1 MPEFVGDLPI
11 WLWWISILVAP
22 LASIGGVLVSL
33 WLTRERQLRDR
44 LWTARQAAYGRILS
58 ALGAASAVL
67 AAMEAQRR
75 ARGLAYLSGAEG
87 REARERL
94 RAHFREMARGDR
106 ENALILPAPFID
118 AYSRL
123 ADEVAGASLRPAD
136 EALARLL
143 AVVPQAQAELV
154 RIARDDLRLGGRRR
168 PRPGRGTPDGRLSRA
183 AS

>member
-22 LASIGGVLVSL
+22 LMSVGGVLFSL

-67 AAMEAQRR
+67 AEMEAQRR
-75 ARGLAYLSGAEG
+75 ARGPAWLAGPEG

-94 RAHFREMARGDR
+94 RTHFRAMARGDR

-118 AYSRL
+118 AYARL
-123 ADEVAGASLRPAD
+123 ADAIAGASRHAAH
-136 EALARLL
+136 EELAILL
-143 AVVPQAQAELV
+143 AAVPDAQAELV
-154 RIARDDLRLGGRRR
+154 RIARDDLRLDARRR
-168 PRPGRGTPDGRLSRA
+168 SQTPPSRLSRA